1 MSTTRCRASMPTTRS
16 ATRTAAAAATPAAAV
31 PKHIRNAPTKLMKEL
46 GYGAGYRYA
55 HAVPEAYIPQQ
66 YLPDE
71 VGERTFYVPGQFG
84 FEKEVAKRLDWWR
97 SLRDRRSAE

>member
-1 MSTTRCRASMPTTRS
+1 MLFRS
-16 ATRTAAAAATPAAAV
+16 NAVYAAYNAARDFVGRDGSRPV
-31 PKHIRNAPTKLMKEL
+31 PMHIRNAPTKLMKEL